1 MDEAVNHKLPAFG
14 NGYFLSVPAL
24 TVSHPSFLCFHKS
37 LSDEIERERES
48 VCVIAGACGVAR
60 AEGCGRLPCT
70 VSQGGGGGSRADVI
84 GRPSSVRVSVQHA
97 GKN

>member
-1 MDEAVNHKLPAFG
+1 
-14 NGYFLSVPAL
+14 
-24 TVSHPSFLCFHKS
+24 
-37 LSDEIERERES
+37 